1 MTIFLLAIATLAAL
15 SFSAFFSGTE
25 TGFLSVSRERI
36 LHLAREGGRK
46 AKIVQKALS
55 DMGRTT
61 TTLLIGNNIANV
73 SYSSA
78 TAALAAELFAK
89 DSVANVV
96 WSLFAAFL
104 VLYASEFMPKLLCSA
119 RPLRRSLLL
128 AGPYRVISA
137 ALSPLTAIAMKFTDI
152 FMPDKESKYSLTTL
166 DLMRILED
174 RKDGVCLSDIESALI
189 TKILILRVK
198 GRKITPPVYFQC
210 YYVDGEVYGPVE
222 EILALVKK

>member
-1 MTIFLLAIATLAAL
+1 MTILLLVLATIMSLL
-15 SFSAFFSGTE
+15 FSAFFSGTE

-36 LHLAREGGRK
+36 LHLARAGGRR
-46 AKIVQKALS
+46 AKIVEAALS

-61 TTLLIGNNIANV
+61 TTLLVGNNIANV

-89 DSVANVV
+89 DSPANVA

-128 AGPYRVISA
+128 SGPYRVVSV
-137 ALSPLTAIAMKFTDI
+137 ALSPFTAIAMKATDI
-152 FMPDKESKYSLTTL
+152 FMPSRDSKYSLTTS
-166 DLMRILED
+166 DLIRILED

-189 TKILILRVK
+189 TKILLLRVK
-198 GRKITPPVYFQC
+198 GRKITPEAILSALKNSSQC
-210 YYVDGEVYGPVE
+210 ADGN
-222 EILALVKK
+222 ASHQ

>member
-1 MTIFLLAIATLAAL
+1 MTVFLLFLAVAAAL
-15 SFSAFFSGTE
+15 MFSGFFSGTE

-46 AKIVQKALS
+46 AKIVQAALA

-78 TAALAAELFAK
+78 TAALAAELFSK
-89 DSVANVV
+89 DSVANIV

-104 VLYASEFMPKLLCSA
+104 VLYISEFMPKLLCSA
-119 RPLRRSLLL
+119 RPLRRSLHL
-128 AGPYRVISA
+128 ATPYRVISFV
-137 ALSPLTAIAMKFTDI
+137 LSPLTVMAMRLTDI
-152 FMPDKESKYSLTTL
+152 FMPDKESKYRLTTS

-189 TKILILRVK
+189 TKILVHRVK
-198 GRKITPPVYFQC
+198 GREITPESLLSALKD
-210 YYVDGEVYGPVE
+210 VD
-222 EILALVKK
+222 

>member
-1 MTIFLLAIATLAAL
+1 MTISLLVIATLAAL
-15 SFSAFFSGTE
+15 SLSAFFSGTE

-46 AKIVQKALS
+46 AKIVQSALS

-78 TAALAAELFAK
+78 TAALAAELFAE
-89 DSVANVV
+89 DSAANVV

-104 VLYASEFMPKLLCSA
+104 VLYASEFMPKLMCSA
-119 RPLRRSLLL
+119 RPLRRSLLV
-128 AGPYRVISA
+128 AGTYRIISA
-137 ALSPLTAIAMKFTDI
+137 ALSPLTAIAMKFTDV
-152 FMPDKESKYSLTTL
+152 FMPDKESKYSLTTS

-189 TKILILRVK
+189 SKILILRVK
-198 GRKITPPVYFQC
+198 GREITP
-210 YYVDGEVYGPVE
+210 EA
-222 EILALVKK
+222 ILSALKEMD

>member
-1 MTIFLLAIATLAAL
+1 MTVFLIVLATIVSLG
-15 SFSAFFSGTE
+15 FSAFFSGTE

-46 AKIVQKALS
+46 AKIVQSALS

-61 TTLLIGNNIANV
+61 TTILVGNNIANV
-73 SYSSA
+73 SYSAA

-104 VLYASEFMPKLLCSA
+104 VLYTSEFMPKLLCSA

-128 AGPYRVISA
+128 AGPYRVISI
-137 ALSPLTAIAMKFTDI
+137 ALSPLTAVAMKLTDI
-152 FMPDKESKYSLTTL
+152 FMPNKESKYTLTTS

-189 TKILILRVK
+189 TKILVLRVK
-198 GRKITPPVYFQC
+198 GKEITPDSLMSALKD
-210 YYVDGEVYGPVE
+210 VD
-222 EILALVKK
+222 

>member
-137 ALSPLTAIAMKFTDI
+137 ALSPLTAIAMKLTDI
-152 FMPDKESKYSLTTL
+152 FMPDKDPKYSLTTS

-189 TKILILRVK
+189 TKILVLRVK
-198 GRKITPPVYFQC
+198 GREITP
-210 YYVDGEVYGPVE
+210 EAILSALK
-222 EILALVKK
+222 EIG

>member
-1 MTIFLLAIATLAAL
+1 MTVFLLFLAAAVAL
-15 SFSAFFSGTE
+15 MFSAFFSGTE

-46 AKIVQKALS
+46 AKIVQAALA

-78 TAALAAELFAK
+78 TAALAAELFSK
-89 DSVANVV
+89 DSVANIV

-104 VLYASEFMPKLLCSA
+104 VLYTSEFMPKLLCSA

-128 AGPYRVISA
+128 AGPYRIVSL
-137 ALSPLTAIAMKFTDI
+137 ALSPLTAVAMKLTDV
-152 FMPDKESKYSLTTL
+152 FMPEKESKYSLTTS

-189 TKILILRVK
+189 TKILVLRVK
-198 GRKITPPVYFQC
+198 GRKITPK
-210 YYVDGEVYGPVE
+210 
-222 EILALVKK
+222 EILSALKDVD

>member
-1 MTIFLLAIATLAAL
+1 MTVFFLAIATIVSLL
-15 SFSAFFSGTE
+15 FSAFFSGTE

-36 LHLAREGGRK
+36 LHLSREGGRK

-78 TAALAAELFAK
+78 TAALSAELFAK
-89 DSVANVV
+89 DSMANVV

-128 AGPYRVISA
+128 AGPYRVISTV
-137 ALSPLTAIAMKFTDI
+137 LSPLTAIAMKLTDI
-152 FMPDKESKYSLTTL
+152 FMPDRESKYSLTAS

-174 RKDGVCLSDIESALI
+174 RKDGVCLSNIESALI
-189 TKILILRVK
+189 TKILVLRVK
-198 GRKITPPVYFQC
+198 GRKMTP
-210 YYVDGEVYGPVE
+210 EAILSALK
-222 EILALVKK
+222 EID

>member
-78 TAALAAELFAK
+78 TAALAAELFAR

-137 ALSPLTAIAMKFTDI
+137 ALSPLTAIAMKLTDI
-152 FMPDKESKYSLTTL
+152 FMPDKDPKYSLTTS

-189 TKILILRVK
+189 TKILVLRVK
-198 GRKITPPVYFQC
+198 GREITP
-210 YYVDGEVYGPVE
+210 EAILSALK
-222 EILALVKK
+222 EIG

>member
-1 MTIFLLAIATLAAL
+1 MTVFLIVVATLVSL
-15 SFSAFFSGTE
+15 GFSAFFSGTE

-46 AKIVQKALS
+46 AKIVQAALS

-61 TTLLIGNNIANV
+61 TTLLVGNNIANV

-128 AGPYRVISA
+128 AGPYRAMSV
-137 ALSPLTAIAMKFTDI
+137 ALSPLTAVAMKLTDM
-152 FMPDKESKYSLTTL
+152 FMPDKESRYTLTTS

-189 TKILILRVK
+189 TKILVLRVK
-198 GRKITPPVYFQC
+198 GREITPESLMSALKD
-210 YYVDGEVYGPVE
+210 VD
-222 EILALVKK
+222 

>member
-1 MTIFLLAIATLAAL
+1 MTIFLFVLAALAAL
-15 SFSAFFSGTE
+15 SASAFFSGTE

-46 AKIVQKALS
+46 AKIVQDALS

-61 TTLLIGNNIANV
+61 TTLLVGNNIANV

-78 TAALAAELFAK
+78 TAALAAELFSK

-104 VLYASEFMPKLLCSA
+104 VLYTSEFMPKLLCSA
-119 RPLRRSLLL
+119 RPLRRSLVL
-128 AGPYRVISA
+128 AGPYRVISLV
-137 ALSPLTAIAMKFTDI
+137 LSPFTAVAMKLTDI
-152 FMPDKESKYSLTTL
+152 FMPEKESKYRLTTS

-189 TKILILRVK
+189 TKILVLRVK
-198 GRKITPPVYFQC
+198 GREITPEAILSALKD
-210 YYVDGEVYGPVE
+210 VD
-222 EILALVKK
+222 

>member
-36 LHLAREGGRK
+36 LHLSREGGRK

-78 TAALAAELFAK
+78 TAALAAELFAR

-137 ALSPLTAIAMKFTDI
+137 ALSPLTAIAMKLTDI
-152 FMPDKESKYSLTTL
+152 FMPDKDPKYSLTTS

-189 TKILILRVK
+189 TKILVLRVK
-198 GRKITPPVYFQC
+198 GREITP
-210 YYVDGEVYGPVE
+210 EAILSALK
-222 EILALVKK
+222 EIG

>member
-1 MTIFLLAIATLAAL
+1 MAIFLLFLAAL
-15 SFSAFFSGTE
+15 VALAFSAFFSGTE

-46 AKIVQKALS
+46 AKIVHAAIA

-61 TTLLIGNNIANV
+61 TTILIGNNIANV

-78 TAALAAELFAK
+78 TAAIAAELFAK
-89 DSVANVV
+89 DSVANIV

-128 AGPYRVISA
+128 AGPYRVISF
-137 ALSPLTAIAMKFTDI
+137 ALSPLTVTAMRLTDI
-152 FMPDKESKYSLTTL
+152 FMPDKDSKYSLTTS

-189 TKILILRVK
+189 TKIFVQRAK
-198 GRKITPPVYFQC
+198 GREITP
-210 YYVDGEVYGPVE
+210 ES
-222 EILALVKK
+222 LLSALKDID

>member
-1 MTIFLLAIATLAAL
+1 MTIFLLVIATLAAL

-46 AKIVQKALS
+46 AKIVQRALS

-104 VLYASEFMPKLLCSA
+104 VLYTSEFMPKLLCSA

-137 ALSPLTAIAMKFTDI
+137 ALSPLTAIAMKLTDI
-152 FMPDKESKYSLTTL
+152 FMPDKESKYSLTTS

-189 TKILILRVK
+189 TKILVLRVK
-198 GRKITPPVYFQC
+198 GRKITP
-210 YYVDGEVYGPVE
+210 EAILSALK
-222 EILALVKK
+222 EID

>member
-1 MTIFLLAIATLAAL
+1 MTVFFIVLATLVSL
-15 SFSAFFSGTE
+15 GFSAFFSGTE

-46 AKIVQKALS
+46 AKIVQAALS

-61 TTLLIGNNIANV
+61 TTLLVGNNIANV

-104 VLYASEFMPKLLCSA
+104 VLYTSEFMPKLLCST

-128 AGPYRVISA
+128 AGPYRVISV
-137 ALSPLTAIAMKFTDI
+137 ALSPLTAVAMKLTDM
-152 FMPDKESKYSLTTL
+152 FMPDKESRYTLTTS

-189 TKILILRVK
+189 TKILVLRVK
-198 GRKITPPVYFQC
+198 GREITPESLMSALKD
-210 YYVDGEVYGPVE
+210 VD
-222 EILALVKK
+222 

>member
-1 MTIFLLAIATLAAL
+1 MMVFLIAVAAL
-15 SFSAFFSGTE
+15 IALAFSSFFSGAE

-46 AKIVQKALS
+46 ARIVHAAIA

-73 SYSSA
+73 SYSAS
-78 TAALAAELFAK
+78 TAALAAEFFSK
-89 DSVANVV
+89 DSIANIV
-96 WSLFAAFL
+96 WSLFAAFI
-104 VLYASEFMPKLLCSA
+104 VLYCAEFMPKLLCSA

-128 AGPYRVISA
+128 AGPYRVVSLV
-137 ALSPLTAIAMKFTDI
+137 LSPLTAVAMKLTDV
-152 FMPDKESKYSLTTL
+152 FMPEKEAKYRLTTS

-189 TKILILRVK
+189 TKILVLRVK
-198 GRKITPPVYFQC
+198 GRKITPK
-210 YYVDGEVYGPVE
+210 
-222 EILALVKK
+222 EILSALRDVD

>member
-1 MTIFLLAIATLAAL
+1 MTIFLLAVATLAAL

-46 AKIVQKALS
+46 AKIVQDALS
-55 DMGRTT
+55 DMGRTMT
-61 TTLLIGNNIANV
+61 TILIGNNVANV

-78 TAALAAELFAK
+78 TAALAAELFAR

-137 ALSPLTAIAMKFTDI
+137 ALSPLTAIAMKLTDI
-152 FMPDKESKYSLTTL
+152 FMPDKDPKYSLTTS

-189 TKILILRVK
+189 TKILVLRVK
-198 GRKITPPVYFQC
+198 GREITP
-210 YYVDGEVYGPVE
+210 EAILSALK
-222 EILALVKK
+222 EIG

>member
-1 MTIFLLAIATLAAL
+1 MTIFLFVLAAL
-15 SFSAFFSGTE
+15 VALSASAFFSGTE
-25 TGFLSVSRERI
+25 TGFLSVRRERI

-46 AKIVQKALS
+46 AKIVQDALS

-61 TTLLIGNNIANV
+61 TTLLVGNNIANV

-78 TAALAAELFAK
+78 TAALAAELFSK

-104 VLYASEFMPKLLCSA
+104 VLYTSEFMPKLLCSA
-119 RPLRRSLLL
+119 RPLRRSLVL
-128 AGPYRVISA
+128 AGPYRVISLV
-137 ALSPLTAIAMKFTDI
+137 LSPFTAVAMKLTDI
-152 FMPDKESKYSLTTL
+152 FMPEKESKYRLTTS

-189 TKILILRVK
+189 TKILVLRVK
-198 GRKITPPVYFQC
+198 GREITPEAILSALKD
-210 YYVDGEVYGPVE
+210 VD
-222 EILALVKK
+222 

>member
-1 MTIFLLAIATLAAL
+1 MTVFFLAIATIVSLL
-15 SFSAFFSGTE
+15 FSAFFSGTE

-36 LHLAREGGRK
+36 LHLSREGGRK

-78 TAALAAELFAK
+78 TAALSAELFAK
-89 DSVANVV
+89 DSMANVV

-128 AGPYRVISA
+128 AGPYRVISTM
-137 ALSPLTAIAMKFTDI
+137 LSPLTAIAMKFTDI
-152 FMPDKESKYSLTTL
+152 FMPDRESKYSLTAS

-174 RKDGVCLSDIESALI
+174 RKDGVCLSNIESALI
-189 TKILILRVK
+189 TKILVLRVK
-198 GRKITPPVYFQC
+198 GRKMTP
-210 YYVDGEVYGPVE
+210 EAILSALK
-222 EILALVKK
+222 EID